1 MNMEYGHLGIS
12 ACLRSPVSRPRP
24 LPRPH
29 AARHLESAVLAI
41 ITIDLRGLIE
51 ERLFDYSAQ
60 GPVGRN
66 VEMLLPEPEHDAPTG
81 R

>member
-1 MNMEYGHLGIS
+1 
-12 ACLRSPVSRPRP
+12 
-24 LPRPH
+24 
-29 AARHLESAVLAI
+29 LAI